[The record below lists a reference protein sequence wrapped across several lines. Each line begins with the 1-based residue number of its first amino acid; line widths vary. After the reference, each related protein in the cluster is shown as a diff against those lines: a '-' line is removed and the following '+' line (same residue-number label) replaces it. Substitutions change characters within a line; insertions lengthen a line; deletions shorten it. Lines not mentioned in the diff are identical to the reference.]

1 MSVKS
6 GIILLIFLAGSVRA
20 GHPNITAADMGNGQ
34 LQIGYQVTYG
44 SSGPV
49 GISFNVELSHNAF
62 LPLSNGLLWSDPHF
76 DMVIDPLDFDPL
88 QEPALFPPDP
98 PIDPPGPSTT
108 SHFTIIAANLDNDS
122 PLSVNNFITLQLQ
135 DGGAGYS
142 IVTLS
147 EDTLRGGSV
156 GFTISFPE
164 PFVVVL
170 PEPATLSLLG
180 IGALLLVRHKR
191 RQPEHRY

>member
-1 MSVKS
+1 MYVKS
-6 GIILLIFLAGSVRA
+6 GIILVIFLAGSVRA
-20 GHPNITAADMGNGQ
+20 GHLNITAEDIGDGQ

-49 GISFNVELSHNAF
+49 GISFNVELSHDAF
-62 LPLSNGLLWSDPHF
+62 LNCPDGLLWTDPHF
-76 DMVIDPLDFDPL
+76 DAIIDSLDFDPRN
-88 QEPALFPPDP
+88 PG
-98 PIDPPGPSTT
+98 GPSTT
-108 SHFTIIAANLDNDS
+108 SNFTISTANLDNDS

-135 DGGAGYS
+135 DGGTGYS

-156 GFTISFPE
+156 GFTMSFPE

-170 PEPATLSLLG
+170 PEPATLSLFG
-180 IGALLLVRHKR
+180 IGALLFVRHKR